1 MRVTPFRIPVTAV
14 MFAGVAL
21 MLSCSDG
28 SSGAVD
34 AAICDCAG
42 AEPPIAGRVVI
53 VNQTQSIAANSVG
66 SQDTGCPAGAQ
77 LLSGSCTTAN
87 VNPGRDVTLQQSG
100 FYGEEQGWRCV
111 FRNNEATPVT
121 IKVSLICLMPPS

>member
-1 MRVTPFRIPVTAV
+1 MRVTLFRIPVAAV
-14 MFAGVAL
+14 MFAGAAL
-21 MLSCSDG
+21 MLSCSDD

-42 AEPPIAGRVVI
+42 AEPSIAGRVVI

-66 SQDTGCPAGAQ
+66 SQGTGCPEGAQ
-77 LLSGSCTTAN
+77 LLSGSCTTAT

>member
-1 MRVTPFRIPVTAV
+1 MRVIPFRMPVAAV
-14 MFAGVAL
+14 VFVGAAL
-21 MLSCSDG
+21 MLSCSDD

-34 AAICDCAG
+34 AAICDCTG

-66 SQDTGCPAGAQ
+66 SQDTGCPQGAQ
-77 LLSGSCTTAN
+77 LLSGSCTTAT

-100 FYGEEQGWRCV
+100 FYENEQGWRCV